1 MASERAAGND
11 TASSGLGRPDDSK
24 SIDELEKGSIEKASV
39 DSEEAIV
46 ETETA
51 DSANG
56 DGARFESIRPATGT
70 SADARA
76 TGRSAARTRSS
87 GNSIRSSMSRVR
99 SHNGYGC
106 DGDDYDEPGSSGED
120 SGGDTEKGGRAAGEA
135 RDRDPFEVGFEGGN
149 ADPWNPRSMGL
160 ARKWAIVGLTSLG
173 SFCVTCASSV
183 YTSTYAQMDAEFG
196 CSRLVAT
203 LGLSMFVLGIALGP
217 MWSPLSEFY
226 GRRPIYLAAFAVFTV
241 WIIPTA
247 VARNIGTVIVS
258 RFFQGL
264 SGSAFLSVS
273 GGTVGD
279 LFTPNKMHYPM
290 IMFTAAPF
298 LGPSFGPMIGGFINS
313 NVNWRWTHYML
324 IIWAFLMCL
333 ALVVTVPETYHPVVL
348 RNKAR
353 KIRKDTGDER
363 WKAPIEKTNK
373 SLFRTVGVSL
383 LRPFQILIFE
393 PMALILNL
401 YSAILLGILYLFFG
415 AFPLVFQ
422 GTYGFNL
429 WQTGLTFLGMLVG
442 MFFAALMGPLWVK
455 IRARL
460 IEKNAELTGVEGKA
474 EPEYR
479 LPSAILGSFL
489 VTIGLFWFGWSSYP
503 WVHWIMPII
512 GSGIFGAGTLLVFS
526 GTFSYLVDAYPLYAA
541 SSLAANALARCS
553 FAAAFP
559 LFGLQMYEK
568 LGNQWATSLLAFLTV
583 AMLPFPYLFY
593 KFGKRIR
600 AHSRMATTD

>member
-1 MASERAAGND
+1 MGASAAFPPTSPRPEAASQKGDDDDMPDRDAND
-11 TASSGLGRPDDSK
+11 N
-24 SIDELEKGSIEKASV
+24 E
-39 DSEEAIV
+39 
-46 ETETA
+46 
-51 DSANG
+51 
-56 DGARFESIRPATGT
+56 ARFESIRPAAAT
-70 SADARA
+70 SAAGRA
-76 TGRSAARTRSS
+76 AGRSAVRTRSAGLS
-87 GNSIRSSMSRVR
+87 TRSSMSRVR

-106 DGDDYDEPGSSGED
+106 DDLDEPGSEED
-120 SGGDTEKGGRAAGEA
+120 SGGDPEKGEAGQA
-135 RDRDPFEVGFEGGN
+135 REKDPFEVGFEGGN
-149 ADPWNPRSMGL
+149 EDPWCPRSMAP
-160 ARKWAIVGLTSLG
+160 ARKWAIVGLTSFG
-173 SFCVTCASSV
+173 SFCVTCASSI
-183 YTSTYAQMDAEFG
+183 YTSTYTQMNAEFG
-196 CSRLVAT
+196 CSRIVAT

-241 WIIPTA
+241 WIVPTA

-264 SGSAFLSVS
+264 AGSAFLSVS

-279 LFTPNKMHYPM
+279 LFTPNQMHYPM
-290 IMFTAAPF
+290 IMFTASPF
-298 LGPSFGPMIGGFINS
+298 LGPSFGPMVGGFINS

-324 IIWAFLMCL
+324 IIWAFMICL

-373 SLFRTVGVSL
+373 SLVRTVGLSL

-442 MFFAALMGPLWVK
+442 MLCAALMGPLWVK
-455 IRARL
+455 IRAQL
-460 IEKNAELTGVEGKA
+460 IEKNARLTGVEGKA

-489 VTIGLFWFGWSSYP
+489 VTIGLFWFGWSSLP

>member
-1 MASERAAGND
+1 M
-11 TASSGLGRPDDSK
+11 
-24 SIDELEKGSIEKASV
+24 
-39 DSEEAIV
+39 
-46 ETETA
+46 
-51 DSANG
+51 
-56 DGARFESIRPATGT
+56 
-70 SADARA
+70 
-76 TGRSAARTRSS
+76 
-87 GNSIRSSMSRVR
+87 
-99 SHNGYGC
+99 
-106 DGDDYDEPGSSGED
+106 
-120 SGGDTEKGGRAAGEA
+120 
-135 RDRDPFEVGFEGGN
+135 
-149 ADPWNPRSMGL
+149 NP
-160 ARKWAIVGLTSLG
+160 ARKWAIVGLTSMG
-173 SFCVTCASSV
+173 SFCVTCASSI
-183 YTSTYAQMDAEFG
+183 YTSTYTQMNAEFG
-196 CSRLVAT
+196 CSRIVAT

-226 GRRPIYLAAFAVFTV
+226 GRRPIYLASFAVFTV
-241 WIIPTA
+241 WIVPTA

-333 ALVVTVPETYHPVVL
+333 ALVVTVPETYREFDRDPQQGTARSILILTVVLDPVVL

-353 KIRKDTGDER
+353 KIRKDTGHER

-383 LRPFQILIFE
+383 MRPFQILIFE
-393 PMALILNL
+393 PMALVLNL

-455 IRARL
+455 IRAQL
-460 IEKNAELTGVEGKA
+460 IEKNEKVTGIEGKA

-489 VTIGLFWFGWSSYP
+489 VTIGLFWFGWASFP

-512 GSGIFGAGTLLVFS
+512 GSGIFGAGVSPSLSHFLLYDHLLWHN
-526 GTFSYLVDAYPLYAA
+526 GG
-541 SSLAANALARCS
+541 
-553 FAAAFP
+553 
-559 LFGLQMYEK
+559 LF
-568 LGNQWATSLLAFLTV
+568 V
-583 AMLPFPYLFY
+583 
-593 KFGKRIR
+593 
-600 AHSRMATTD
+600 